1 MDDVAFDADTD
12 RDKVASD
19 TSDASD
25 ASDKGSGKS
34 GSTIWQPDE
43 IIGAAEVSSEC
54 TVKDAQQQAVLRDRA
69 NLRDRKRAPRR
80 ATLSKI
86 GSDPMKP
93 PPAKTR
99 LARSQSTQTKRSGIR
114 PPRPY
119 NTSGVMSSLKQYLLI
134 R

>member
-69 NLRDRKRAPRR
+69 NLRDRKRVPRR

-93 PPAKTR
+93 SPAKTR
-99 LARSQSTQTKRSGIR
+99 LVRSQ
-114 PPRPY
+114 
-119 NTSGVMSSLKQYLLI
+119 
-134 R
+134 